1 MTATGS
7 RQRGLGLAL
16 EALGLPL
23 NAVGL
28 PFSLALKVVGLPLGL
43 VLNVLDLLL
52 VPGRQAG
59 NGAGPVI
66 LAYPSQRR
74 QHDGAGGHPL
84 IEAAASQYVSQQSQP
99 DQPQRQPSPGT

>member
-74 QHDGAGGHPL
+74 QHDGTDGHPL
-84 IEAAASQYVSQQSQP
+84 VEAAASQDMTQQSQP

>member
-28 PFSLALKVVGLPLGL
+28 PFSLPLKVVGLPFGL
-43 VLNVLDLLL
+43 VLNMLDLLL
-52 VPGRQAG
+52 VPGSQARKG
-59 NGAGPVI
+59 VGPVL
-66 LAYPSQRR
+66 LAYPTQRR
-74 QHDGAGGHPL
+74 QHDGAGGQPL
-84 IEAAASQYVSQQSQP
+84 IEAAASQYVSKQSQP